1 MVTVSPVRQCPTMLR
16 KSDAFLRRAMG
27 MQF

>member
-1 MVTVSPVRQCPTMLR
+1 MLR

-27 MQF
+27 MEPFDLKAFATQP